1 MTTDLPGYAGKILRV
16 DLSSERIWTEPFDP
30 EIARLYLGG
39 AGLGARIL
47 YDEVP
52 ADVAWDHPDNRVIL
66 ATGPLAGTPVWG
78 TSALS
83 VVTRGAQT
91 NGATSTQANGFFGA
105 NLKSC
110 GYDAIV
116 IQGEARRWVYLYI
129 RDDDVRLLPA
139 DHLLGKDTWELQE
152 ALSREWGASGH
163 QLSVYG
169 IGPAGESLV
178 RYACI
183 VGDFGH
189 AASKNGCG
197 TVLGKKRFKAVA
209 IARGS
214 RAVRVHDVGRLFEVA
229 DEIAQRLKTDPTSK
243 SLYEYGTLPGVVNL
257 GKLGALPI
265 KNYTTNVYPGGDEQL
280 ERYAAPAIRA
290 LFPHRGHQCSA
301 CGMHHCHQSVITD
314 GPHAGE
320 IVDEP
325 EYEGFSG
332 CGAAI
337 GCTDPVG
344 AAWLNT
350 RVDRAGVDVNEFGWV
365 CGLAMEG
372 YEKGWLTKEEL
383 GFELPWGDAQAA
395 DRLLRLICQRHGIG
409 NLLAE
414 GVKRFCEAKGEP
426 WYSAGVF
433 TQKGA
438 APRGHDHRA
447 RWEEMLDT
455 CVSSTGTLGTGPL
468 FHPVELGVPARR
480 NPFDPEDTAHA
491 VATGLGRRDF
501 DDSIG
506 ACIFTTR
513 VSMELVAQAVNAT
526 TGADLHLPDAL
537 AIGRRIAHLFRAFNL
552 RCGVHGPDLEKP
564 SPRYWSTPVDGPVAG
579 TDIKPH
585 WDRMV
590 ARYYELVGWDRASG
604 RPTPETLRQYGLEDV
619 LRDLWGEQVV
629 AR

>member
-1 MTTDLPGYAGKILRV
+1 
-16 DLSSERIWTEPFDP
+16 
-30 EIARLYLGG
+30 
-39 AGLGARIL
+39 
-47 YDEVP
+47 
-52 ADVAWDHPDNRVIL
+52 
-66 ATGPLAGTPVWG
+66 
-78 TSALS
+78 
-83 VVTRGAQT
+83 
-91 NGATSTQANGFFGA
+91 
-105 NLKSC
+105 
-110 GYDAIV
+110 
-116 IQGEARRWVYLYI
+116 
-129 RDDDVRLLPA
+129 
-139 DHLLGKDTWELQE
+139 
-152 ALSREWGASGH
+152 
-163 QLSVYG
+163 
-169 IGPAGESLV
+169 
-178 RYACI
+178 
-183 VGDFGH
+183 
-189 AASKNGCG
+189 
-197 TVLGKKRFKAVA
+197 
-209 IARGS
+209 
-214 RAVRVHDVGRLFEVA
+214 
-229 DEIAQRLKTDPTSK
+229 
-243 SLYEYGTLPGVVNL
+243 LPGVVNL